1 MNKADKKAYYKQ
13 KYQKDYTPQP
23 SPKPKTFE
31 FWSISFCEGIIV
43 FIIFIILF
51 HLPIFYTSELQKWWG
66 IVIRL
71 YLPMVVL
78 CTLGYVKLRSR
89 KLIIETN
96 SKQQQFIYTR
106 NNKQLLT
113 EIEKVKIFYLKS
125 LKGKIGRML
134 RINGTIY
141 FIYSENPFSKEVA
154 KQYKLKIEE
163 LQKMIG
169 NNTKKERID
178 LVPLSINLL
187 IDVVPFIIISLA
199 ILYLIAIFTDN
210 THWFDFLNSL
220 L

>member
-1 MNKADKKAYYKQ
+1 MSVSAK
-13 KYQKDYTPQP
+13 
-23 SPKPKTFE
+23 SKTFE
-31 FWSISFCEGIIV
+31 FWSISLWEGIIV

-51 HLPIFYTSELQKWWG
+51 HLPMFYTSELQKWWG

-96 SKQQQFIYTR
+96 SKQRQFIYTR

-113 EIEKVKIFYLKS
+113 EFEKVKIFYLKS
-125 LKGKIGRML
+125 SKGKIGRIL
-134 RINGTIY
+134 RIEGTLY
-141 FIYSENPFSKEVA
+141 FIYSKNPFSKEVA
-154 KQYKLKIEE
+154 KQYKSKIEE
-163 LQKMIG
+163 LQDVIG
-169 NNTKKERID
+169 SNTKKEKID

-187 IDVVPFIIISLA
+187 IDVVPFIIIPLA

-210 THWFDFLNSL
+210 THWFDFLKSL
-220 L
+220 LRCQNNFIYLHSEN

>member
-1 MNKADKKAYYKQ
+1 MSVS
-13 KYQKDYTPQP
+13 TP
-23 SPKPKTFE
+23 SKTFE
-31 FWSISFCEGIIV
+31 FRSISLWEGIIV
-43 FIIFIILF
+43 FIVFIILF
-51 HLPIFYTSELQKWWG
+51 HLPMFYTSELQKWWG

-78 CTLGYVKLRSR
+78 CTLEYVKLRSR

-96 SKQQQFIYTR
+96 SKQRQFIYTR

-113 EIEKVKIFYLKS
+113 EFEKVKIFYLKS

-134 RINGTIY
+134 RIDGTIY
-141 FIYSENPFSKEVA
+141 FIYSKNPFSKEVA

-169 NNTKKERID
+169 NNAKKERID
-178 LVPLSINLL
+178 SVPLTINLL
-187 IDVVPFIIISLA
+187 IDVIPFIIIPLA

-210 THWFDFLNSL
+210 THWFDFLKSL

>member
-1 MNKADKKAYYKQ
+1 MSVS
-13 KYQKDYTPQP
+13 YTP
-23 SPKPKTFE
+23 PKSKTFE
-31 FWSISFCEGIIV
+31 FWSISLWEGVIV

-96 SKQQQFIYTR
+96 SKQRQFIYTR

-113 EIEKVKIFYLKS
+113 EFEKVKIFYLKS

-134 RINGTIY
+134 RIDGTIY

-163 LQKMIG
+163 LQKIIG
-169 NNTKKERID
+169 NNAKKERID
-178 LVPLSINLL
+178 SVPLTISLL
-187 IDVVPFIIISLA
+187 MDVIPFIIILLA
-199 ILYLIAIFTDN
+199 LIFFIALFTDN
-210 THWFDFLNSL
+210 LHWFDF
-220 L
+220 

>member
-1 MNKADKKAYYKQ
+1 MSVSTK
-13 KYQKDYTPQP
+13 
-23 SPKPKTFE
+23 SKTFE
-31 FWSISFCEGIIV
+31 FWSISLWEGIIV

-51 HLPIFYTSELQKWWG
+51 HLPMFYTSELQKWWG

-78 CTLGYVKLRSR
+78 CTFGYIKLRSR
-89 KLIIETN
+89 KLIIEVN
-96 SKQQQFIYTR
+96 KKNQREFIYTR

-113 EIEKVKIFYLKS
+113 EFEKVKIFYLKS
-125 LKGKIGRML
+125 SKGKIGRIL
-134 RINGTIY
+134 RIEGTLY
-141 FIYSENPFSKEVA
+141 FIYSKNPFSKEVA
-154 KQYKLKIEE
+154 KQYKSKIEE
-163 LQKMIG
+163 LQDIIG

>member
-1 MNKADKKAYYKQ
+1 MSV
-13 KYQKDYTPQP
+13 
-23 SPKPKTFE
+23 SPKSKTFE

-51 HLPIFYTSELQKWWG
+51 HLPIFYISELQKWWG

-78 CTLGYVKLRSR
+78 CTLEYVKLRSR
-89 KLIIETN
+89 KLIIEVN
-96 SKQQQFIYTR
+96 KKNQREFIYTR

-113 EIEKVKIFYLKS
+113 EFEKVKIFYLKS
-125 LKGKIGRML
+125 SKGKIGRIL
-134 RINGTIY
+134 RIEGTLY
-141 FIYSENPFSKEVA
+141 FIYSKNPFSKEVA

-169 NNTKKERID
+169 NNAKKERID
-178 LVPLSINLL
+178 LVPLTINLL
-187 IDVVPFIIISLA
+187 IDVIPFIIIPLA

-210 THWFDFLNSL
+210 THWFDFLKSL

>member
-1 MNKADKKAYYKQ
+1 MSVS
-13 KYQKDYTPQP
+13 TP
-23 SPKPKTFE
+23 SKTFE
-31 FWSISFCEGIIV
+31 FRSISLWEGIIV
-43 FIIFIILF
+43 FIVFIILF
-51 HLPIFYTSELQKWWG
+51 LLPMFYTSELQKWWG

-78 CTLGYVKLRSR
+78 CTLEYVKLRSR

-96 SKQQQFIYTR
+96 SKQRQFIYTR

-113 EIEKVKIFYLKS
+113 EFEKVKIFYLKS

-134 RINGTIY
+134 RIDGTIY
-141 FIYSENPFSKEVA
+141 FSYSENPFSKEVA

-169 NNTKKERID
+169 NNAKKERID
-178 LVPLSINLL
+178 LVPLTINLL
-187 IDVVPFIIISLA
+187 IDVIPFIIIPLA

-210 THWFDFLNSL
+210 THWFDFLKS
-220 L
+220 

>member
-1 MNKADKKAYYKQ
+1 MSVSTK
-13 KYQKDYTPQP
+13 
-23 SPKPKTFE
+23 SKTFE
-31 FWSISFCEGIIV
+31 FCSISLWEGIIV
-43 FIIFIILF
+43 FIVFIILF
-51 HLPIFYTSELQKWWG
+51 LLPMFYTSELQKWWG

-96 SKQQQFIYTR
+96 SKQRQFIYTR

-113 EIEKVKIFYLKS
+113 EFEKVKIFYLKS
-125 LKGKIGRML
+125 SKGKIGRIL
-134 RINGTIY
+134 RIEGTLY
-141 FIYSENPFSKEVA
+141 FIYSKNPFSKEVA
-154 KQYKLKIEE
+154 KQYKSKIEE
-163 LQKMIG
+163 LQDVIG
-169 NNTKKERID
+169 SNTKKEKID

-187 IDVVPFIIISLA
+187 IDVVPFIIIPLA

-210 THWFDFLNSL
+210 THWFDFLKSL

>member
-1 MNKADKKAYYKQ
+1 MSVSAK
-13 KYQKDYTPQP
+13 
-23 SPKPKTFE
+23 SKTFE
-31 FWSISFCEGIIV
+31 FWSISLWEGIIV
-43 FIIFIILF
+43 FIVFIILF
-51 HLPIFYTSELQKWWG
+51 LLPMFYTSELQKWWG

-96 SKQQQFIYTR
+96 SKQRQFIYTR

-113 EIEKVKIFYLKS
+113 EFEKVKIFYLKS
-125 LKGKIGRML
+125 SKGKIGRIL
-134 RINGTIY
+134 RIEGTLY
-141 FIYSENPFSKEVA
+141 FIYSKNPFSKEVA
-154 KQYKLKIEE
+154 KQYKSKIEE
-163 LQKMIG
+163 LQDVIG
-169 NNTKKERID
+169 SNTKKEKID

-187 IDVVPFIIISLA
+187 IDVVPFIIIPLA

-210 THWFDFLNSL
+210 LHWFDFLKSL